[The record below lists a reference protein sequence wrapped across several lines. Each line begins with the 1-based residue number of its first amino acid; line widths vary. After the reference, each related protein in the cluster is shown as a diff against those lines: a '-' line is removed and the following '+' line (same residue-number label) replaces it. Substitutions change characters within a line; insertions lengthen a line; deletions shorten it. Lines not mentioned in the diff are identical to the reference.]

1 MNLHPCK
8 EQSELI
14 SAGEKA
20 FQQGEFDLA
29 RDYFRQADSIL
40 PNSPETL
47 NNLAVVEQ
55 ALGNR
60 KKALDCL
67 HRALE
72 ADKNH
77 IDALINLI
85 QMLPR
90 EDKGGIRTRYME
102 KLKKLSLEEYQ
113 TLGGGDATID
123 PPSRQNQL
131 RTKGA
136 KILILNPMENRF
148 AHRYGDYFR
157 QTNDVRILSGKT
169 TDIEVDRQVEWA
181 DLIWSMWANELLI
194 YVTNHHP
201 DKKIVSHLRS
211 YEMLHTDFLPR
222 VHWPAVDRLIFVAD
236 HVRRISNI
244 FYRDHLKDVPQSTV
258 VNSIPLANYPEITGR
273 PGKNIAYVGYLNP
286 KKGIELLLQAFQTIL
301 KTDPCFRLH
310 VAGSF
315 QEIRTEVYV
324 RHILQAMDLTERVTF
339 HGWVE
344 DIPSFLRDMNYVI
357 STSQWEGCPNNIL
370 EAMACGIR
378 PIIHNWMGARE
389 LFPEECVFSSL
400 EEVPAMLDPSA
411 YRAERYRTWIEERF
425 NTADTYPAFDAILAS
440 VLEDSHR

>member
-1 MNLHPCK
+1 MHP
-8 EQSELI
+8 SI
-14 SAGEKA
+14 NDSIRSIIRSGEEA
-20 FQQGEFDLA
+20 FQCRDWSRA
-29 RDYFRQADSIL
+29 RELFHQADDL
-40 PNSPETL
+40 SPENPEIL
-47 NNLAVVEQ
+47 NNLAVVAQ
-55 ALGNR
+55 AEGNR
-60 KKALDCL
+60 TEAL
-67 HRALE
+67 ALFRRVLE
-72 ADKNH
+72 IDPGH
-77 IDALINLI
+77 IDTLVNLA
-85 QMLPR
+85 QLLP
-90 EDKGGIRTRYME
+90 EGNGEKWKGWVLSRLKELAPEEWKRLTQNTTPPAPVGPRRTQGVR
-102 KLKKLSLEEYQ
+102 
-113 TLGGGDATID
+113 
-123 PPSRQNQL
+123 
-131 RTKGA
+131 
-136 KILILNPMENRF
+136 ILILNPMENRF

-157 QTNDVRILSGKT
+157 QTNEVRILSGKT

-244 FYRDHLKDVPQSTV
+244 FYRDHLKDVPQSTI
-258 VNSIPLANYPEITGR
+258 VNSIPLTNYPEITGR

-286 KKGIELLLQAFQTIL
+286 KKGIELLLQTFQTIL

-344 DIPSFLRDMNYVI
+344 YIPSFLRDMNYVI

-400 EEVPAMLDPSA
+400 EEVPAMLAPSA
-411 YRAERYRTWIEERF
+411 YHAERYRTWIEERF